1 MLKSDLILQALG
13 EDLFSV
19 GVLHVCRRTRR
30 AVGRAVGS
38 KKVLPAN
45 LSSSERPVLGIP
57 AQACSQGTGHC
68 K

>member
-38 KKVLPAN
+38 RKARRCCL
-45 LSSSERPVLGIP
+45 
-57 AQACSQGTGHC
+57 QT
-68 K
+68 